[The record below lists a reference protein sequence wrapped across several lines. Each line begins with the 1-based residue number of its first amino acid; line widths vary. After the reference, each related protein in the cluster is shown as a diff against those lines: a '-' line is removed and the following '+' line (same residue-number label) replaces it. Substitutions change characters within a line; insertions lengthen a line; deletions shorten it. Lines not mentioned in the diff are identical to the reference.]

1 VRTARLLR
9 TATFRMAL
17 IYLAP
22 FGALVI
28 ILFGVLYWGT
38 LHLIDSQTTATIEAE
53 IRGLA
58 EQYNGRDLNRLIE
71 VIAERSKTKGD
82 QGAVYLLTSPDLQ
95 PLAGNLEA
103 WPESAETRDG
113 WLDFEQDRGEGE
125 QAATREIRAKP
136 FRLAGGFRLLVGRD
150 TAERAQFQA
159 VVGTTLAWAL
169 CITILLGVAGAL
181 YLSHS
186 LLRRVEAV
194 AETSGNI
201 VHGRLAERIPLDG
214 SGDEFDR
221 LSESLNEML
230 EQIEHLM
237 TGMRAVT
244 DSLAHDLRSPLTR
257 LKGRIE
263 VALRAAPD
271 AANYRAALEQTI
283 ADADAILVT
292 FNALLAIA
300 QAEAGTLRA
309 NMTPLDLSVIARNA
323 LELYEPLAEERKLK
337 LDRTLEDGVFIVGH
351 AQLLS
356 QSLANLLDNA
366 VKYSPVGGHVAI
378 SVRATADRAE
388 FVVADDGP
396 GIPADEQERVL
407 ERFVRLDQS
416 RSTPGS
422 GLGLSLVAA
431 VAKLHRATLRLEDN
445 NPGLKVTLSFERTA
459 IRHGTAA
466 AA

>member
-1 VRTARLLR
+1 MRTVRLLH

-28 ILFGVLYWGT
+28 IFFGVLYWGT
-38 LHLIDSQTTATIEAE
+38 LHLIDAQTNATIDAE
-53 IRGLA
+53 IGGLA
-58 EQYNGRDLNRLIE
+58 EQYSNRGLGRLIE
-71 VIAERSKTKGD
+71 VIAERSKSKGD
-82 QGAVYLLTSPDLQ
+82 QGAVYLLTSPDLK
-95 PLAGNLEA
+95 PLAGNLDE
-103 WPESAETRDG
+103 WPDVPVSRDG
-113 WLDFEQDRGEGE
+113 WMNFEQERGEGE
-125 QAATREIRAKP
+125 QDRSIRAKP

-150 TAERAQFQA
+150 TAERGQFQA
-159 VVGTTLAWAL
+159 VIGTTLAWAL
-169 CITILLGVAGAL
+169 GITILLGVAGAL

-194 AETSGNI
+194 AEISGNI

-221 LSESLNEML
+221 LSISLNEML
-230 EQIEHLM
+230 EQIEQLM

-283 ADADAILVT
+283 ADADAILGT

-309 NMTPLDLSVIARNA
+309 NMTLLDLSVVARDA
-323 LELYEPLAEERKLK
+323 LELYEPLAEQRKLT
-337 LDRTLEDGVFIVGH
+337 LDRAVEDGVTIIGH
-351 AQLLS
+351 AQLLA

-366 VKYSPVGGHVAI
+366 IKYSPVGGHVSI
-378 SVRATADRAE
+378 SVRAVGDRAE
-388 FVVADDGP
+388 YTVADNGP
-396 GIPADEQERVL
+396 GIPPEEKERVL

-445 NPGLKVTLSFERTA
+445 HPGLKVTLSFER
-459 IRHGTAA
+459 AA
-466 AA
+466 AQRGAANSTP

>member
-1 VRTARLLR
+1 
-9 TATFRMAL
+9 MAL
-17 IYLAP
+17 LFLAP

-28 ILFGVLYWGT
+28 VLFGVLYWGT
-38 LHLIDSQTTATIEAE
+38 LHLIDAQTNATIEAE

-58 EQYNGRDLNRLIE
+58 EQYDNRGGDDNNRDLGRLIE
-71 VIAERSKTKGD
+71 IIAARSKSSGD

-95 PLAGNLEA
+95 PLAGNLDA
-103 WPESAETRDG
+103 WPDAPISRDG
-113 WLDFEQDRGEGE
+113 WMNFEQTRGEAD
-125 QAATREIRAKP
+125 QTTQRAIRAKP
-136 FRLAGGFRLLVGRD
+136 FRLVGGFRLLVGRD
-150 TAERAQFQA
+150 MGERAQFQS
-159 VVGTTLAWAL
+159 VIGWTLAWAL
-169 CITILLGVAGAL
+169 GITILLGVLGAL

-194 AETSGNI
+194 AEISGNI

-214 SGDEFDR
+214 SGDEFDK
-221 LSESLNEML
+221 LSASLNEML
-230 EQIEHLM
+230 EQIEQLM

-271 AANYRAALEQTI
+271 AAIYRRALEQTI
-283 ADADAILVT
+283 ADADAILGT

-300 QAEAGTLRA
+300 EAEAGTLRA
-309 NMTPLDLSVIARNA
+309 NMTPLDLSLVARDA
-323 LELYEPLAEERKLK
+323 LELYEPLAEQRRLTLEREI
-337 LDRTLEDGVFIVGH
+337 EDGVGIVGH

-366 VKYSPVGGHVAI
+366 IKYSPLGGHVAI
-378 SVRATADRAE
+378 SVRARGERAE
-388 FVVADDGP
+388 FTVADDGP
-396 GIPADEQERVL
+396 GIPDAEKERVL
-407 ERFVRLDQS
+407 DRFVRLDQS

-459 IRHGTAA
+459 IRHGAA
-466 AA
+466 AAA